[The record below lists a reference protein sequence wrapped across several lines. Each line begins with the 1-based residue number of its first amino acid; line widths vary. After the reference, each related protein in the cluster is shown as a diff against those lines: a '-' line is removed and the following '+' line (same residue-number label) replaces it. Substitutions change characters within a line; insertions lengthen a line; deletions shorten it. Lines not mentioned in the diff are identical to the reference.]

1 MECMVSTGP
10 FDIALKVMNVDG
22 TERQAGECGSYPI
35 WAVINRCIVLCA
47 NRKYLEAENLYK
59 EIRASTSTNELYKR
73 SVLALGVFIY
83 SKLNRAPDAFR
94 LIEELRRTQD
104 DEDERAVEES
114 GRSSGAEDPL
124 TVLARIEAEKRH
136 FPFLIPA
143 FVNGMLSVLRGAGRG
158 CLTSNRHLGT
168 KFASSADVVVCGGG
182 IAGTSV
188 AYHLAKRGKRV
199 CLFEKDAIGC
209 GGATGVSG
217 GLVTAPIFFQHPTK
231 RHLARRS
238 LDLYTELAQLGRFK
252 FTKCGRVYM
261 ASSTPNEIMLR
272 RMYSRGVI
280 DNDDVELIDCPSE
293 MLARWPFLQTE
304 DILLA
309 LYSPEDVA
317 LDPVALCQELAKQ
330 AQLAGAHIYENCA
343 VEEVLLGDER
353 QIYAVNTGGGLV
365 ETPRFVDASG
375 IFAQSTIP
383 LYFQWTGTVMAKS
396 LPFRH
401 IQTAAYPCTYTYI
414 HSTKLPTGSVSD
426 TTPIFNDLDGNVM
439 MRATAF
445 KTLCAGFPEDGI
457 RPLARQNA
465 TQGVWT
471 HPEPDWDLFGSSLEK
486 LLHRCPM
493 LGEIDHG
500 DLICGMEA
508 YTPDKA
514 PTVGE
519 SSQARG
525 YYVLNGLNGQ
535 GLSLAGGLGELL
547 ANWICDGIP
556 EIDVAHLD
564 VGRFLELHAN
574 SQYLME
580 RVPEIAAMTYSNMYN
595 SHQFHSARNLRMSPI
610 YHQLRDAGAMF
621 GEIMG
626 YERPLWFEQNP
637 KPERNAL
644 FRGQDALIGRPIW
657 FDSVAAEYEACRERV
672 GLVDMSSF
680 TKFDIMGPDVVRFLQ
695 YLCSANIDRPIGTT
709 VYTGMQHERG
719 GYVTDCTL
727 SRLSETSYFMVAPTI
742 QQERCMT
749 WMKYWANKMNATVHI
764 QDVTGMYTALDVV
777 GPSSRYLMADVTE
790 MSMSTTDF
798 PTFRCQEIN
807 IGMATGIRAISVTH
821 CGELGWVIYIPNEV
835 AQNVY
840 ERIVEA
846 GREYSLL
853 HAGYYTLRQLRIEKF
868 YVYWGQDIDATVTPV
883 ECGRSFRVDFK
894 PDEYEALRHAF
905 RVDFTVRSINQLFFH
920 ICHPDLAFS
929 FYS

>member
-1 MECMVSTGP
+1 
-10 FDIALKVMNVDG
+10 
-22 TERQAGECGSYPI
+22 
-35 WAVINRCIVLCA
+35 
-47 NRKYLEAENLYK
+47 
-59 EIRASTSTNELYKR
+59 
-73 SVLALGVFIY
+73 
-83 SKLNRAPDAFR
+83 
-94 LIEELRRTQD
+94 
-104 DEDERAVEES
+104 
-114 GRSSGAEDPL
+114 
-124 TVLARIEAEKRH
+124 
-136 FPFLIPA
+136 
-143 FVNGMLSVLRGAGRG
+143 MLSVLRGAGRG

-168 KFASSADVVVCGGG
+168 KFASTADVVVCGGG

-280 DNDDVELIDCPSE
+280 HNDDVELIDCPSE

-375 IFAQSTIP
+375 IFARTTIP
-383 LYFQWTGTVMAKS
+383 IYFQWTGTVMAKS

-414 HSTKLPTGSVSD
+414 HSAKLPTSSVSD
-426 TTPIFNDLDGNVM
+426 NTPIFNDLDGNVM
-439 MRATAF
+439 MRATSF

-465 TQGVWT
+465 SQGVWT

-508 YTPDKA
+508 YTPDKS

-637 KPERNAL
+637 KPDRNAL
-644 FRGQDALIGRPIW
+644 FRGQDALVGRPIW

-905 RVDFTVRSINQLFFH
+905 RVDFTKDFIGKPALVRQLERGVSKRFVQLLVDNHDKDTDPWPQGGETLFRDGKPVGCTTTAAYGFTLGCQVCTAYVVNKEFGISADFLNRGTYELDIAGKRFPVRVNLH
-920 ICHPDLAFS
+920 SPSLPMISSEHPLH
-929 FYS
+929 YRPTQ